1 MTSFFPGRRCFKGLD
16 LEVDFWIR
24 ERRVA
29 CLDSRFSFLVG
40 ALWGRLV
47 VREEG
52 RVDLTGRGLE
62 GGRGAWDVSMGKKVM
77 GEGEADHFEC

>member
-1 MTSFFPGRRCFKGLD
+1 M
-16 LEVDFWIR
+16 R

-40 ALWGRLV
+40 ALWGRVV

-52 RVDLTGRGLE
+52 REDLIGRGLE
-62 GGRGAWDVSMGKKVM
+62 GGRGAWDISMEERVDDG
-77 GEGEADHFEC
+77 GEAYHDGC

>member
-1 MTSFFPGRRCFKGLD
+1 M
-16 LEVDFWIR
+16 R

-52 RVDLTGRGLE
+52 REDLVGRGLD
-62 GGRGAWDVSMGKKVM
+62 GGRGA
-77 GEGEADHFEC
+77 

>member
-1 MTSFFPGRRCFKGLD
+1 M
-16 LEVDFWIR
+16 R

-40 ALWGRLV
+40 ALWGSLE

-52 RVDLTGRGLE
+52 REDLIGRAFE
-62 GGRGAWDVSMGKKVM
+62 GGRGACKISMRDRVYG
-77 GEGEADHFEC
+77 GEMYHVDC